1 MGSNMQLADGER
13 VLVNTHRSAGQLTA
27 PAVCLIVLAGLAGAG
42 LGLLPKRWEPYAT
55 WALWGLVGVA
65 CVILVVFPL
74 IRWQLATCVVTNKR
88 ILTRT
93 GVFSVVRHDVPLTHV
108 ELVAHA
114 RSLKDR
120 LLGQGVL
127 LLTLTSGQV
136 VRIPDLPRIVW
147 LHSLLS
153 ELIWAYGP
161 RKPDYTDGRVH
172 ARPDTL
178 EETKV
183 WPQ

>member
-1 MGSNMQLADGER
+1 MHLAEGER
-13 VLVNTHRSAGQLTA
+13 VLVNTHRSAGQLAA

-42 LGLLPKRWEPYAT
+42 IGLLPKRWEPYAT
-55 WALWGLVGVA
+55 WALWVVVGAV
-65 CVILVVFPL
+65 CVVSVMIP
-74 IRWQLATCVVTNKR
+74 IIKWQLATCVITNKR

-114 RSLKDR
+114 RSLRDR
-120 LLGQGVL
+120 ALGQGVL

-161 RKPDYTDGRVH
+161 RKPDYTDGRVR
-172 ARPDTL
+172 ARPEATL
-178 EETKV
+178 EETKL